1 MKRCLYLMSVL
12 TMIWSLAACG
22 KAVSS
27 HQDIFETE
35 EEHRGFVD
43 ENGTI
48 EIVRGD
54 EISVQMDKI
63 NVGFAQSS
71 NLSEWQVAQTE
82 SFYSA
87 FTEADGYHLNIQD
100 AHGDA
105 ARQAEQLNKLI
116 DAPMDVLF
124 IVQEESERITD
135 AVVRAENLGIRVILL
150 SPEEK
155 DALSGEEAR
164 RLLET
169 EELYT
174 KRGSYGRKKRVYKD

>member
-27 HQDIFETE
+27 HQALFETE
-35 EEHRGFVD
+35 EEHRGYVD
-43 ENGTI
+43 EKETKQ
-48 EIVRGD
+48 IVQND
-54 EISVQMDKI
+54 EISVRADKI

-87 FTEADGYHLNIQD
+87 FMEADGYHLNIQD

-105 ARQAEQLNKLI
+105 VRQVEQLNQLI

-124 IVQEESERITD
+124 IVPVESELITD
-135 AVVRAENLGIRVILL
+135 AVARAEDLGIRVILL
-150 SPEEK
+150 SPEEE
-155 DALSGEEAR
+155 DVLSGEEAR
-164 RLLET
+164 RQLET
-169 EELYT
+169 EEDVLT
-174 KRGSYGRKKRVYKD
+174 DQTDKKR

>member
-63 NVGFAQSS
+63 NVGFAKVQISVNGRLPRQSP
-71 NLSEWQVAQTE
+71 
-82 SFYSA
+82 
-87 FTEADGYHLNIQD
+87 FTVHL
-100 AHGDA
+100 
-105 ARQAEQLNKLI
+105 RR
-116 DAPMDVLF
+116 P
-124 IVQEESERITD
+124 T
-135 AVVRAENLGIRVILL
+135 GII
-150 SPEEK
+150 
-155 DALSGEEAR
+155 
-164 RLLET
+164 
-169 EELYT
+169 
-174 KRGSYGRKKRVYKD
+174 

>member
-27 HQDIFETE
+27 HQALFETE

-43 ENGTI
+43 ENETI
-48 EIVRGD
+48 EIVQND
-54 EISVQMDKI
+54 EISVRADKI

-87 FTEADGYHLNIQD
+87 FMEADGYHLNIQD
-100 AHGDA
+100 AHGGDA
-105 ARQAEQLNKLI
+105 FDIAGVHEIVLDDDLLGLDD
-116 DAPMDVLF
+116 DAFADLDD
-124 IVQEESERITD
+124 EE
-135 AVVRAENLGIRVILL
+135 
-150 SPEEK
+150 
-155 DALSGEEAR
+155 
-164 RLLET
+164 
-169 EELYT
+169 
-174 KRGSYGRKKRVYKD
+174 

>member
-27 HQDIFETE
+27 HQDIFGTE

-43 ENGTI
+43 EDETI
-48 EIVRGD
+48 EIVHGD

-71 NLSEWQVAQTE
+71 NLSEWQVTQTE

-87 FTEADGYHLNIQD
+87 FTEADGLHHHEHPEYSND
-100 AHGDA
+100 T
-105 ARQAEQLNKLI
+105 RQL
-116 DAPMDVLF
+116 P
-124 IVQEESERITD
+124 
-135 AVVRAENLGIRVILL
+135 
-150 SPEEK
+150 
-155 DALSGEEAR
+155 
-164 RLLET
+164 
-169 EELYT
+169 
-174 KRGSYGRKKRVYKD
+174 